1 MDGTVLMGRSLGTLA
16 SAFGL
21 EGELTRIDQL
31 KREEGLPE
39 REVAVRIAA
48 LFAGRCLSD
57 LYRSFDLIPLVPGVV
72 EWVHGLREAFHVVA
86 LVSDSWRPLVERLGR
101 RLGVDAVWANEL
113 ELRGGRLTGRLLP
126 PPCPA
131 ALPPGCRRHSVCKL
145 FAMHALSERFS
156 IPKERI
162 LAVGDGPVDVCMLRE
177 AALGVALNPKDEA
190 VAQAADLVVYGDF
203 YDLAE
208 RLNHSTLGQPWT
220 LGGG

>member
-16 SAFGL
+16 AAFGL
-21 EGELTRIDQL
+21 EDELASIEQV

-48 LFAGRCLSD
+48 LFAGRRLSD
-57 LYRSFDLIPLVPGVV
+57 LYRPFDLIPLVPGAV

-101 RLGVDAVWANEL
+101 RLGVDAVWANGL
-113 ELRGGRLTGRLLP
+113 KLRGGRLTGELLP
-126 PPCPA
+126 PPCPP
-131 ALPPGCRRHSVCKL
+131 ALPPGCRRHAVCKL
-145 FAMHALSERFS
+145 FALHAFSKRFS
-156 IPKERI
+156 IPHERI
-162 LAVGDGPVDVCMLRE
+162 LAVGDGLVDVCMLRE
-177 AALGVALNPKDEA
+177 AALGVALNPKEEA
-190 VAQAADLVVYGDF
+190 VARAADLVVYGDF

-208 RLNHSTLGQPWT
+208 RLNHSAGGQPWA